1 MLFRPATASVLLAV
15 ALALTLTGCSQAEE
29 AAKGA
34 ANRAGC
40 AVAQKALDQAQSEA
54 EKALDEIDAD
64 PEAARRKLAGMR
76 DAVRAAESGISGE
89 TREKLGKARRALDTM
104 AGEAQDAA
112 RGANVDTS
120 AVDDAKDRLD
130 DAVGD
135 VRDLC

>member
-1 MLFRPATASVLLAV
+1 MPLRSLAARVLLAAV
-15 ALALTLTGCSQAEE
+15 LALTLAGCSQAEE

-40 AVAQKALDQAQSEA
+40 TVAQKALDQAQSEA

-64 PEAARRKLAGMR
+64 PEAARRKLAGIR
-76 DAVRAAESGISGE
+76 DAVGAAEAGLSGE
-89 TREKLGKARRALDTM
+89 TKAKLAKARQALDTM
-104 AGEAQDAA
+104 TVEAQDAA
-112 RGANVDTS
+112 QGADVDTS
-120 AVDDAKDRLD
+120 AVDNAKGRLD

>member
-1 MLFRPATASVLLAV
+1 MPHRPAPARVLLAAV
-15 ALALTLTGCSQAEE
+15 LALTLTGCTQAEE
-29 AAKGA
+29 AATGA

-40 AVAQKALDQAQSEA
+40 AVAQKALNQAQSEA

-64 PEAARRKLAGMR
+64 PEAARRKLGGMR
-76 DAVRAAESGISGE
+76 DAVKAAESGLSGE
-89 TREKLGKARRALDTM
+89 TKEKLAEARRALDTM

-112 RGANVDTS
+112 QGADVDTS
-120 AVDDAKDRLD
+120 AVDNAKDRLD